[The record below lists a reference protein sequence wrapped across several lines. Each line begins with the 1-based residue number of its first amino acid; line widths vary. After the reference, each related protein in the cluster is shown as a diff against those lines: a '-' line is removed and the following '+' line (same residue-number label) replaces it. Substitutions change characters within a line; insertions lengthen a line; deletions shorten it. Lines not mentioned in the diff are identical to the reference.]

1 MKFTFSLFVVA
12 ATVIAGIYCFS
23 RCNNANA
30 LQSNNTMATIT
41 YQESMDDFPNPERG
55 FYRYSETHIDNYKP
69 LDVEQLKQWR
79 TLQQANNG
87 TYKVYSTLVFRYFVM
102 NGYTDKSLPSSFM
115 DNIKEDCATAREAG
129 VKLIARFTYTVKS
142 HKGTCKES
150 FICPPYGDASLTR
163 VVEHISQLK
172 PVFQDNSDVIACY
185 QAGFIGVWGE
195 QYYSDYFGD
204 ASTNGTGKLSDEDWK
219 ARITVLQS
227 MLDAAPKD
235 RMIQVRM
242 PQTKQR
248 FVYGVNAP
256 VTSLALQTTEAFAE
270 TDKARIGFHNDCF
283 LSSPDDYGTYDD
295 LGNSSTPRQSPVSAM
310 RAYMQQ
316 DSKYVAVGGETC
328 SDAFS
333 PQSNCETTGIAQT
346 EMQQMHYS
354 FLNCA
359 YNNALNN
366 KWEEQGCIS
375 NIKKNLGYR
384 FVLKDGSFAATAAPG
399 GNYTFTVNI
408 ENVGYASPYNER
420 PVQLILRNGQQTF
433 PISIDTDIRMWYT
446 GKIKLDAVV
455 KLPSNIP
462 AGTYELLLYM
472 PDKYNSISKRPEYAV
487 RLANEN
493 VWEEATGY
501 NKLSA
506 SVKIH

>member
-1 MKFTFSLFVVA
+1 MKSVFTLFVA
-12 ATVIAGIYCFS
+12 IGIMMACIYSFS
-23 RCNNANA
+23 RCNKANA
-30 LQSNNTMATIT
+30 SQSNNTPGAVT
-41 YQESMDDFPNPERG
+41 YKESTEDFPNPERG
-55 FYRYSETHIDNYKP
+55 FYRYSETHIDNYEP
-69 LDVEQLKQWR
+69 LNLQQLKEWR

-102 NGYTDKSLPSSFM
+102 DGYTDKAIPSSFL
-115 DNIKEDCATAREAG
+115 DNVKKDCATARQAG

-142 HKGTCKES
+142 NAGSCAES
-150 FICPPYGDASLTR
+150 FICPPYGDATSTR
-163 VVEHISQLK
+163 VVEHITQLK

-204 ASTNGTGKLSDEDWK
+204 ASTNGTGKLSDDNWK
-219 ARITVLQS
+219 ARITVLQA
-227 MLDAAPKD
+227 MLEAVPKD

-256 VTSLALQTTEAFAE
+256 VTSLALQATEAFAE

-346 EMQQMHYS
+346 EMKNMHYS

-375 NIKKNLGYR
+375 NIKKNIGYR
-384 FVLKDGSFAATAAPG
+384 LVLKDGSFATTAAPG
-399 GNYTFTVNI
+399 GNYTFTLNI

-420 PVQLILRNGQQTF
+420 PVQLVLRNGQQTF
-433 PISIDTDIRMWYT
+433 PISIDTDIRKWFT
-446 GKIKLDAVV
+446 GKIKLDAVI

-472 PDKYNSISKRPEYAV
+472 PDKYNSISKRPEYAI

-506 SVKIH
+506 SVKVQ